1 MSDTAVGMAA
11 ILVGMTV
18 GLAVW
23 GAFAPVTSLPP
34 EIAADEI
41 RNQQGTLDAEQRGV
55 FNSFF
60 RPMLRNFMPQTPM
73 SVQLKARHNP
83 KIVELLVRSGNPWGL
98 QPEEYY
104 ALRFVT
110 ALVGLILATCL
121 SLLNILPIPGPMAMV
136 AGAVM
141 GFALPRVRLDS
152 ARGKRK
158 RAATRGLPEALDL
171 LVITMNAGVSFHAA
185 VVAVAERLPEGV
197 IQRELSRV
205 VEDLRAGRSTVQ
217 ALTDLSRRTAS
228 VEVEAFA
235 KSVVMAERLGS
246 DTSDTLRRQ
255 AEAARG
261 AYEQILAE
269 KTAKLGTTLMF
280 PLMAFLLPALFLA
293 VLGPAFQ
300 ALMTAFG

>member
-1 MSDTAVGMAA
+1 MSDPAVGMAA
-11 ILVGMTV
+11 ILVGLTV

-23 GAFAPVTSLPP
+23 GAFAPVSSLPT
-34 EIAADEI
+34 EMAADELI
-41 RNQQGTLDAEQRGV
+41 SGGTLGTEQGGV
-55 FNSFF
+55 FNRIF
-60 RPMLRNFMPQTPM
+60 RPMLHNFMPQTPM
-73 SVQLKARHNP
+73 SVQLKARKNS
-83 KIVELLVRSGNPWGL
+83 KIIELLVSSGNPWGL

-104 ALRFVT
+104 ALRYVS
-110 ALVGLILATCL
+110 ALMGLVLAAGLTVL
-121 SLLNILPIPGPMAMV
+121 GLVPVPGQVAMV
-136 AGAVM
+136 IGALL
-141 GFALPRVRLDS
+141 GFVLPKVRLDS

-185 VVAVAERLPEGV
+185 LVAVAERLPDGV
-197 IQRELSRV
+197 IRKELARV

-217 ALTDLSRRTAS
+217 ALTDLSRRTSS

-246 DTSDTLRRQ
+246 DTSDTLRQQ

-261 AYEQILAE
+261 AYEQILTE

-280 PLMAFLLPALFLA
+280 PLMLFLLPALFLSL
-293 VLGPAFQ
+293 LGPAFQ
-300 ALMTAFG
+300 QLMTAFG